1 VTEDSPA
8 SDLTIYRRLLS
19 YTPWTAFA
27 LSIVG
32 FLLYSAGNVSVVQ
45 LVSYLVDS
53 LESSS
58 SGPSTAVE
66 SLMDWFGIS
75 DINNQVFVPAA
86 IIVIVFIRGVGTF
99 LGNYFINFAATTMI
113 YNLRRDL
120 FEQLLKLPSQFY
132 DQHAFGR
139 LVAKLTFHVT
149 QVTGAATDAIKV
161 LFREGFTVVGYLGFL
176 LYLNWRLTLV
186 FAVVAPLIGLLA
198 RIAGRRFRKI
208 SERIQDS
215 MGDVTHVASEAVQ
228 GYREVRTYGGNA
240 YERERFD
247 QVSQTNRRQ
256 SMKMVLTSSIA
267 TPLIQLIVATVLAG
281 LVWLILLP
289 GARAG
294 MSTGDVVAFIT
305 TGGLLAK
312 PIRQLTEVISI
323 IQRGIAAASDIFEVL
338 DEPEED
344 DNGHLELQT
353 VEGKLEFEN
362 VSFSYSKD
370 QEYVLKD
377 LNFVVNPGE
386 TVALVGRSG
395 GGKSTLAALISR
407 FYNPTEG
414 RILLDSHPIG
424 DFSLGNLRKHLA
436 LVSQEVTLFNDS
448 VERNIAYG
456 ALASAD
462 REAVIRAAKD
472 AHAWDFIEG
481 LTDGLS
487 TMVGDNGLLLSGGQ
501 RQRLAIA
508 RALLKDAP
516 VLILDEATSALDT
529 ESERAIQSGLEAI
542 VSGRTTVVI
551 AHRLSTIEG
560 ADKILVLDEGRIVE
574 QGNHLELL
582 ELGGYYANLY
592 ENADQRELVVDTP
605 SELPEPSFNLA
616 TVPVR
621 NRLAIQNLVRLPE
634 AWYENAAW
642 LALLTPLSWLFEGIV
657 FFRRKRLRQALKF
670 RPPVPVLVIG
680 NLTVGG
686 TGKTPLVI
694 ELASQLAALGFKP
707 GVISRGY
714 GGSQRRPG
722 LVTANS
728 NPVVVGDESVLIAT
742 KAVCPV
748 VIGADRVA
756 AIQALLQTAPCDVII
771 SDDGLQHYR
780 MHRDAEL
787 MVIDGQRGF
796 GNERSLPA
804 GPMRE
809 PKSRMSEVD
818 WVVVNGEDKKGV
830 APVNAIQMKLVPQ
843 LLTNLI
849 TGKQQSMDE
858 LSGRPVHGLAGIG
871 NPKRFFSTLQQSGL
885 QVIEHPFPDHY
896 MFTQEDFVFADDLP
910 IIITEKD
917 AIKCRSIGLSE
928 ILGDV
933 WVLSVGAQIPSTLM
947 TSILDKLKLSV
958 QT

>member
-1 VTEDSPA
+1 MTDDSPV

-19 YTPWTAFA
+19 YTPWAAFA
-27 LSIVG
+27 VSIAG
-32 FLLYSAGNVSVVQ
+32 FLLYSAANVSVVQ

-53 LESSS
+53 LERSST
-58 SGPSTAVE
+58 GPSTAVE
-66 SLMDWFGIS
+66 SMMGWFGFS
-75 DINNQVFVPAA
+75 EINNQVFVPVA

-161 LFREGFTVVGYLGFL
+161 LFREGFTVAGYLGFL

-228 GYREVRTYGGNA
+228 GYREVRTYGGNS
-240 YERERFD
+240 YERDRFD

-289 GARAG
+289 GARVG

-323 IQRGIAAASDIFEVL
+323 IQKGIAAASDIFEVL
-338 DEPEED
+338 DEPEEED
-344 DNGHLELQT
+344 SGNLALQT
-353 VEGKLEFEN
+353 VQGKLEFEN
-362 VSFSYSKD
+362 VSFRYD
-370 QEYVLKD
+370 QDQDYVLKD
-377 LNFVVNPGE
+377 LNFIVNPGE

-407 FYNPTEG
+407 FYNPTQG
-414 RILLDSHPIG
+414 RILLDDHPIR
-424 DFSLGNLRKHLA
+424 DFSLDNLRSHLA
-436 LVSQEVTLFNDS
+436 LVSQKVTLFNDS

-456 ALASAD
+456 ALATASK
-462 REAVIRAAKD
+462 EEVVKAAKD

-481 LTDGLS
+481 LGDGLS
-487 TMVGDNGLLLSGGQ
+487 TIVGDNGLLLSGGQ

-560 ADKILVLDEGRIVE
+560 ADKILVLDGGRIVE
-574 QGNHLELL
+574 QGTHLELL
-582 ELGGYYANLY
+582 DLRGYYAQLY
-592 ENADQRELVVDTP
+592 ENADQPETAIEISP
-605 SELPEPSFNLA
+605 ELPESAFNLT

-621 NRLAIQNLVRLPE
+621 NRMAIQNLIRLPD

-642 LALLTPLSWLFEGIV
+642 LALLAPLSWLFKGIV
-657 FFRRKRLRQALKF
+657 FFRRKRLRQALKY

-694 ELASQLAALGFKP
+694 ELARQFIALGFKP

-728 NPVVVGDESVLIAT
+728 DPEMVGDEAVLIAT
-742 KAVCPV
+742 NAGCPV
-748 VIGADRVA
+748 VIGIDRVA
-756 AIQALLQTAPCDVII
+756 AIQALLNSTQCDVII

-818 WVVVNGEDKKGV
+818 WVIVNGEDIRGV
-830 APVNAIQMKLVPQ
+830 APKNALQMKVVPQ
-843 LLTNLI
+843 RLTHLI
-849 TGKQQSMDE
+849 TGRQQGMDE
-858 LSGRPVHGLAGIG
+858 LNESVVHGLAGIG
-871 NPKRFFSTLQQSGL
+871 NPQRFFSTLRHSGVE
-885 QVIEHPFPDHY
+885 VIEHPFPDHA
-896 MFTQEDFVFADDLP
+896 MFTSKDFVFNDELP

-917 AIKCRSIGLSE
+917 AIKCRDMDFSE
-928 ILGDV
+928 IQGDV
-933 WVLSVGAQIPSTLM
+933 WVLSVGVQIPSTLM
-947 TSILDKLKLSV
+947 TSILDKLDLSLK
-958 QT
+958 T